1 MSSPY
6 KPRNF
11 LAVNTKSTT
20 MAKTP
25 TKTPAKKVE
34 AKKPASASKANSVSL
49 DNTGEGVLKKLKD
62 LGLDT
67 QLQADLEWCLG
78 SYRAD
83 QNPSGLYDMLEKSLG
98 VLNTAKENK
107 TKGITAKLTGDI
119 EKVLK
124 TR

>member
-1 MSSPY
+1 
-6 KPRNF
+6 
-11 LAVNTKSTT
+11 

-25 TKTPAKKVE
+25 TKTPAKKVA
-34 AKKPASASKANSVSL
+34 AKKPAATSKAKAVSL
-49 DNTGEGVLKKLKD
+49 EDTGEDVLKKLRE

-83 QNPSGLYDMLEKSLG
+83 MNPSGLYDMLERSLG
-98 VLNTAKENK
+98 VLKTAKENK
-107 TKGITAKLTGDI
+107 TKGIAVKLTGDI

-124 TR
+124 SR

>member
-1 MSSPY
+1 
-6 KPRNF
+6 
-11 LAVNTKSTT
+11 
-20 MAKTP
+20 MAKTT
-25 TKTPAKKVE
+25 TKTPAKKVA
-34 AKKPASASKANSVSL
+34 AKKPESASKANSVSL

-83 QNPSGLYDMLEKSLG
+83 QNPSGLYDMLERSLG

>member
-1 MSSPY
+1 
-6 KPRNF
+6 
-11 LAVNTKSTT
+11 

-25 TKTPAKKVE
+25 TKTPAKKVA
-34 AKKPASASKANSVSL
+34 AKKPASASKAKTTSL
-49 DNTGEGVLKKLKD
+49 DNTGEDVLKKLKD

-83 QNPSGLYDMLEKSLG
+83 QNPTGLYDMLEKSLG

>member
-1 MSSPY
+1 
-6 KPRNF
+6 
-11 LAVNTKSTT
+11 

-25 TKTPAKKVE
+25 TKTPTKKVA
-34 AKKPASASKANSVSL
+34 AKKPESASKAKTASL
-49 DNTGEGVLKKLKD
+49 DNTGEDVLKKLKD

-83 QNPSGLYDMLEKSLG
+83 QNPSGLFDMLERSLTA
-98 VLNTAKENK
+98 LKAAKENK
-107 TKGITAKLTGDI
+107 AKGITAKLTGDI

-124 TR
+124 SR

>member
-1 MSSPY
+1 
-6 KPRNF
+6 
-11 LAVNTKSTT
+11 

-25 TKTPAKKVE
+25 TKTPAKKVA
-34 AKKPASASKANSVSL
+34 AKKPASASKATLSL
-49 DNTGEGVLKKLKD
+49 DNTGEDVLKKLRD

-83 QNPSGLYDMLEKSLG
+83 QNPTGLYDMLERSLG